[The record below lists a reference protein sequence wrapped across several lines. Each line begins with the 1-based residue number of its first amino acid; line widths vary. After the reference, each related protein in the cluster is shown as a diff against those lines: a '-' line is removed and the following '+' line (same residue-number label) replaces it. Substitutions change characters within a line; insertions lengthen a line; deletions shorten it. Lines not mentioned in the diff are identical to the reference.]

1 MIDDASA
8 MLAIRI
14 VSICLL
20 AWYFSRD
27 DKSVK
32 SR

>member
-1 MIDDASA
+1 MIDGASA

-20 AWYFSRD
+20 AWYFSKE
-27 DKSVK
+27 DKPVK
-32 SR
+32 S